1 MASSLQDLQR
11 EWAAAQAHEQAQ
23 QASRAADAPAPSFQE
38 GELAATERSA
48 SSGAPRA
55 PTKHA

>member
-23 QASRAADAPAPSFQE
+23 QASRAADAPQPSFQE
-38 GELAATERSA
+38 GERKRLESTAF
-48 SSGAPRA
+48 GP
-55 PTKHA
+55 PDP